1 MRKIKYVGIA
11 AATLLAISPVATTA
25 VGNST
30 QTVQAASTTGSSDS
44 VPGFLETAWNKI
56 KENLQTSEIGKQ
68 AVKVV
73 DEMIANVKKAT
84 AESNA
89 NKEDAKD
96 DVSKKAVEAL
106 QAIGKEKIAYNGT
119 ETDGTLDALI
129 ALNGQKA
136 SAEQLQKALQSAKA
150 GEQPQRAAIKEAEG
164 KLTFAVSAGDTISQ
178 QDLQTTY
185 ESFKKFGN
193 GFPMAFTIKVTDSE
207 GSNLGST
214 SITFVNNKE
223 VATVSTS
230 LNVSY
235 TTPIHV
241 DAGDST
247 TDQRLTTS
255 VDAKVTN
262 EKGETVKP
270 TKIVAGDFYNKESD
284 AIDRNGNVASVS
296 AKFAGDGITYYQ
308 PVTLTF
314 DTDAV
319 NVISIYNAMR
329 EDGSQKITLNND
341 PAYGQNVSSKEN
353 SITYVREIQV
363 GSGFDNNTDKPG
375 TDNNNNEDNNNDAN
389 LENGVW
395 VEDNATG
402 KVTVGNSVASLY
414 DDNNNLTNR
423 AVAANSAWAT
433 DKSRVNSKTGLKQ
446 YHVSTHEWANADDV
460 TFSGDENNGSNALG
474 TIANLSGHHTVDL
487 DGPSGFVYAL
497 FSSNGKRSNRG
508 LAGNTSWYTD
518 KSATDGEGNTYYRVS
533 TDEWIRVSSGV
544 TFK

>member
-1 MRKIKYVGIA
+1 MRKIKYAGIA

-30 QTVQAASTTGSSDS
+30 QTVQAASTTDSSNVLFDL
-44 VPGFLETAWNKI
+44 LEGAWNQVKGSFG
-56 KENLQTSEIGKQ
+56 TTDFGKK
-68 AVKVV
+68 AVDAV
-73 DEMIANVKKAT
+73 DQMIANVKKAT
-84 AESNA
+84 ADSNA

-96 DVSKKAVEAL
+96 DVSKSAVEAL
-106 QAIGKEKIAYNGT
+106 QAIGKENIVYNGT

-136 SAEQLQKALQSAKA
+136 SALQLQKALQSAKA
-150 GEQPQRAAIKEAEG
+150 GEQTQRQAIKDSG
-164 KLTFAVSAGDTISQ
+164 DKLKFEVTSGLNN
-178 QDLQTTY
+178 QDLATAY
-185 ESFKKFGN
+185 DSFKELGN
-193 GFPMAFTIKVTDSE
+193 GMLLPFSIKVTDADK
-207 GSNLGST
+207 GTNLGST
-214 SITFVNNKE
+214 TITFVNNKE
-223 VATVSTS
+223 VAAVSNS
-230 LNVSY
+230 LNVSF

-241 DAGDST
+241 NAGDSAVAKKY
-247 TDQRLTTS
+247 TTS

-270 TKIVAGDFYNKESD
+270 TITIGNFYNNEND
-284 AIDRNGNVASVS
+284 AVAKNGNS
-296 AKFAGDGITYYQ
+296 AGVGEKFAGDGITYYQ
-308 PVTLTF
+308 PITLSF
-314 DTDAV
+314 DKDAV
-319 NVISIYNAMR
+319 NVISIYNAMKK
-329 EDGSQKITLNND
+329 DGSQRITLNGED
-341 PAYGQNVSSKEN
+341 AYGQNVSSADN

-363 GSGFDNNTDKPG
+363 GSGFDNNTDKPD

-446 YHVSTHEWANADDV
+446 YHVSTHEWVNADDV